1 MKNKL
6 LLCCYLSIASLAF
19 SEDTA
24 NVKLDDSVIKG
35 DGYTRNISFTPK
47 ENKNTFVVTQKQ
59 IQERN
64 YKNVEDVLRDS
75 PGVIVNN
82 TPFGPRVDMRG
93 SGEKSLSRVKV
104 LVDGININPTEEAMS
119 SLPINSIPIE
129 SIKKIEIIPGGGATL
144 YGSGSVGGVVSISTN
159 SNATKNN
166 FFMDLSY
173 GSFDNRNFGLAGGYN
188 LTDALYVNYGF
199 SYKNSEGYRESEEKD
214 NQIFLG
220 GFDYKINEKNKIRFQ
235 ARRGDEK
242 NEGTTEIKKKDL
254 ELNRTAP
261 GLNLDLDT
269 ENESFTFDYEYRAT
283 PSLTLA
289 STFYHQNQK
298 RKINTES
305 IDDVIIR
312 ITDREHTTNE
322 LYYGF
327 YDVKSIMEASFEE
340 EKNGINLKAKY
351 DYTKGELLMGYEYY
365 KANNKR
371 NSFVKSETLHTY
383 AQEPNGDGHFVLDP
397 EDRKPIINKVDIDL
411 TKESHGIYAF
421 NKYNV
426 NDKVNFTT
434 GVRGEYTS
442 FNGQRKNGPNS
453 MPLVESKEKTM
464 STDKDMENYAAEL
477 GLLYKYSDTGS
488 IFARYER
495 GFVTP
500 FASQLTDKVH
510 DDELKNPTPGLNK
523 PPLVNVASIY
533 KNNNLESEITDTFEI
548 GLRDYLFN
556 SFLSMSFYVTDT
568 TDEITLIQ
576 SGVTNPAIKRWK
588 YRNIGK
594 TRRMGIEAELEQS
607 FDRLTF
613 NESVSLVNAE
623 VLKGDSAHEI
633 YKGDD
638 IPMIPEMK
646 LTLGAK
652 YKLTDSLSLLTSYT
666 YLGDREAREL
676 NYDINTNKETIS
688 KFDIE
693 GYGTV
698 DLGLLYNIDEY
709 SNLKV
714 GVKNLLDEKYN
725 LRETSIEAF
734 PAPERNYYLEL
745 NVKF

>member
-242 NEGTTEIKKKDL
+242 NEGTTEIKKKYL

-327 YDVKSIMEASFEE
+327 
-340 EKNGINLKAKY
+340 L
-351 DYTKGELLMGYEYY
+351 
-365 KANNKR
+365 
-371 NSFVKSETLHTY
+371 
-383 AQEPNGDGHFVLDP
+383 
-397 EDRKPIINKVDIDL
+397 
-411 TKESHGIYAF
+411 
-421 NKYNV
+421 
-426 NDKVNFTT
+426 
-434 GVRGEYTS
+434 
-442 FNGQRKNGPNS
+442 
-453 MPLVESKEKTM
+453 
-464 STDKDMENYAAEL
+464 
-477 GLLYKYSDTGS
+477 
-488 IFARYER
+488 
-495 GFVTP
+495 
-500 FASQLTDKVH
+500 
-510 DDELKNPTPGLNK
+510 
-523 PPLVNVASIY
+523 
-533 KNNNLESEITDTFEI
+533 
-548 GLRDYLFN
+548 
-556 SFLSMSFYVTDT
+556 
-568 TDEITLIQ
+568 
-576 SGVTNPAIKRWK
+576 
-588 YRNIGK
+588 
-594 TRRMGIEAELEQS
+594 
-607 FDRLTF
+607 
-613 NESVSLVNAE
+613 
-623 VLKGDSAHEI
+623 
-633 YKGDD
+633 
-638 IPMIPEMK
+638 
-646 LTLGAK
+646 
-652 YKLTDSLSLLTSYT
+652 
-666 YLGDREAREL
+666 
-676 NYDINTNKETIS
+676 
-688 KFDIE
+688 
-693 GYGTV
+693 
-698 DLGLLYNIDEY
+698 
-709 SNLKV
+709 
-714 GVKNLLDEKYN
+714 
-725 LRETSIEAF
+725 
-734 PAPERNYYLEL
+734 
-745 NVKF
+745 